1 MYKNVLIPVDLAHPE
16 QASAMIQT
24 ARSIA
29 DPSAKLTLMYV
40 LAEIPGVV
48 SVQLP
53 EGMYDKAR
61 ADVEGQLKQL
71 ARDNGV
77 EDISRIQT
85 ITGHPYQQILEVAE
99 KSKIDLIVIASHQP
113 GLADYLLGS
122 VAARVVRHA
131 KCSVHVM
138 R

>member
-16 QASAMIQT
+16 QANDMIQT

-29 DPSAKLTLMYV
+29 GADAKLTLMYV

-61 ADVEGQLKQL
+61 ADVEGQLKRL

-77 EDISRIQT
+77 EDIAQIQT

-113 GLADYLLGS
+113 GIADYLLGS